1 MAKREGEVI
10 VEVGGNGGCSE
21 ETERASTAIG
31 EESLTQL
38 YQGSP
43 EIRRRSKE
51 LTDPD
56 TRTTE
61 VLRCSSN
68 ASFRR
73 NSWKPPISKTRS
85 RLIDP
90 PAGEEPFKKSGK
102 LDNSGGQ
109 PGKDND
115 NVSVDEDE
123 IEDIPGEYKQ
133 WKFSTIALAQWVS
146 LVLIIA
152 ALVCSLWIPILKRK
166 KLWDLPL
173 WKWEMLVLALICGR
187 LVSGWGIRVVVIFI
201 ERNFVLRKRVLY
213 FVYGLR
219 RAVQNCLWLGLV
231 LIVWN
236 SIFDKKVEEKTNS
249 KILPNV
255 TKILVCFLVGTLIWL
270 LKTLLVKVL
279 ALHFH
284 VNNFFDR
291 IQEAL
296 FNQYTIET
304 LSGPP
309 LFIESHRKKE
319 EDRANAE
326 VEFQK
331 AGAPMPTELKAN
343 LLPKNEKLSDSGL
356 QNCPSTVGR
365 SPRFSRQMSADK
377 EDEKISIEH
386 LNKLNQKNISAWNM
400 RRMVNI
406 IRHGSLTTLDERILN
421 SGADDSSSEIQTECQ
436 AKEAAR
442 KIFLRVAKPGSRYI
456 FLEDLL
462 RFMSKDEALKAMH
475 QFGAASENKGITK
488 SSMKD
493 WMVHAFRERRALAL
507 SLNDTKTA
515 VDKLHN
521 MLDVLVGIT
530 IVIISLL
537 ILGVRVLHFL
547 VFISSQLLLAA
558 FIFGNTCKNIFEAVI
573 FLFVMHPFDVGDR
586 CEVEGIQMV
595 VEEMNILTTIFLRYD
610 NTKII
615 YPNSVLATKPITNYY
630 RSPDMGDSIEFC
642 IHVSTPAEKIATMK
656 ERITR
661 CIENRS
667 NHWHPEPMLIMKD
680 VEDLN
685 KVRVLVG
692 MTHKMNHQ
700 DIGERWARRALLLE
714 EMVKIFRELDI
725 EYRLL
730 PLDVNIGKL
739 PKFGSE

>member
-21 ETERASTAIG
+21 ETQHASKAIG

-68 ASFRR
+68 SSFRR
-73 NSWKPPISKTRS
+73 NSWKPPLSKTTS
-85 RLIDP
+85 RLIDS

-115 NVSVDEDE
+115 SVSVDEDE
-123 IEDIPGEYKQ
+123 IEDIPREYKQ

-146 LVLIIA
+146 LVLIVA

-219 RAVQNCLWLGLV
+219 SAVQNCLWLGLV

-236 SIFDKKVEEKTNS
+236 SIFDKKVEKKTNS

-296 FNQYTIET
+296 FNQYAIET

-309 LFIESHRKKE
+309 LFIQSHRKKE
-319 EDRANAE
+319 EDRPNAE
-326 VEFQK
+326 VDFQK
-331 AGAPMPTELKAN
+331 AGATELKGT

-386 LNKLNQKNISAWNM
+386 LNKLNQKNISA
-400 RRMVNI
+400 
-406 IRHGSLTTLDERILN
+406 
-421 SGADDSSSEIQTECQ
+421 
-436 AKEAAR
+436 
-442 KIFLRVAKPGSRYI
+442 
-456 FLEDLL
+456 
-462 RFMSKDEALKAMH
+462 
-475 QFGAASENKGITK
+475 
-488 SSMKD
+488 
-493 WMVHAFRERRALAL
+493 
-507 SLNDTKTA
+507 
-515 VDKLHN
+515 
-521 MLDVLVGIT
+521 
-530 IVIISLL
+530 
-537 ILGVRVLHFL
+537 
-547 VFISSQLLLAA
+547 
-558 FIFGNTCKNIFEAVI
+558 
-573 FLFVMHPFDVGDR
+573 
-586 CEVEGIQMV
+586 
-595 VEEMNILTTIFLRYD
+595 
-610 NTKII
+610 
-615 YPNSVLATKPITNYY
+615 
-630 RSPDMGDSIEFC
+630 
-642 IHVSTPAEKIATMK
+642 
-656 ERITR
+656 
-661 CIENRS
+661 
-667 NHWHPEPMLIMKD
+667 
-680 VEDLN
+680 
-685 KVRVLVG
+685 
-692 MTHKMNHQ
+692 
-700 DIGERWARRALLLE
+700 
-714 EMVKIFRELDI
+714 
-725 EYRLL
+725 
-730 PLDVNIGKL
+730 
-739 PKFGSE
+739 